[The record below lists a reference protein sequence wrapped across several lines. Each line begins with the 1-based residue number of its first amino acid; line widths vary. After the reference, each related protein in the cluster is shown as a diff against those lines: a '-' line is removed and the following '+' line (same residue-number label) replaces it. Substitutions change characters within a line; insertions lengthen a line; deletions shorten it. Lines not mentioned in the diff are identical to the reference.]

1 MAWILGENGNCI
13 VFSWIDESFIS
24 SNLGE
29 MRDGG
34 KMLKEKKNDYDA
46 NKSSWKI
53 RKMEMA
59 WILIENED
67 DADVSWNSRMFG
79 LR

>member
-1 MAWILGENGNCI
+1 MAWILGENGNGM

-34 KMLKEKKNDYDA
+34 KMLKEKKMIMMQIKVA
-46 NKSSWKI
+46 EK
-53 RKMEMA
+53 
-59 WILIENED
+59 
-67 DADVSWNSRMFG
+67 
-79 LR
+79 